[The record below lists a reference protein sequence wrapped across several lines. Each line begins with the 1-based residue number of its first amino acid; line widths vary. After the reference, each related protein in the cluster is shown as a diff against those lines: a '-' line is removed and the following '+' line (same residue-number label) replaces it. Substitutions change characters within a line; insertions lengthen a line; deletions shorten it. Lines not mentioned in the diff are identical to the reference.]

1 MSLKVDIQKSF
12 GDFRLDVAFEADNET
27 LALLG
32 ASGCGKTMTLKMIA
46 GVEKPDAGV
55 IELDGVTLFDSEKKI
70 DLTPQQRHVGLMFQN
85 YALFENMTVYRNILM
100 GVRED
105 RRSERAKEEVEAVMD
120 CLHIT
125 ELAQRHPSQI
135 SGGQQQRV
143 ALARIMVSHPN
154 ILMLDEPFSALDE
167 HLRFKLETV
176 VQDAIED
183 FGKTVHWVSH
193 NRDEVYRRADRM
205 AILDDGHLDAIGT
218 VDEVFR
224 DPRTP
229 KAAALTGCKNIL
241 PAESVDETHL
251 RLTDHDIVLAVKP
264 YPGASQ
270 RAGEAAAM
278 QLKPAGISHVGIR
291 MHHIRPV
298 TDMSDPNQLLCIV
311 TGETRNPFSY
321 VLDLAPAASAGR
333 PFAMMEI
340 EKDLWEKTR
349 SEELLITIDPAD
361 ILLLRDK

>member
-12 GDFRLDVAFEADNET
+12 GDFRLDVAFEAGNET

-70 DLTPQQRHVGLMFQN
+70 NLTPQQRHVGLMFQN

-105 RRSERAKEEVEAVMD
+105 RRSAGAKEEVEAVMD

-125 ELAQRHPSQI
+125 ELADRHPSQI

-183 FGKTVHWVSH
+183 FGKTVLWVSH

-241 PAESVDETHL
+241 PAECVDETHL
-251 RLTDHDIVLAVKP
+251 RLSDHDIVLAVKP
-264 YPGASQ
+264 YPGALQ
-270 RAGEAAAM
+270 QAGETAV
-278 QLKPAGISHVGIR
+278 QLKPAAISHVGIR

-321 VLDLAPAASAGR
+321 VLDLAPAASADR

-340 EKDLWEKTR
+340 EKDLWETTR